1 MPNNHQYVVD
11 KITAQESWRMFHILA
26 EFVEG
31 FDALARYHPAVFI
44 FDSTRAKPGDEVYQK
59 AERIGQLL
67 AKNGFSVITG
77 GGPGAMEAAN
87 KGASLAG
94 GKSIGLNIELPLEQK
109 PNPYANI
116 TLKYR
121 YFFVRKVMFVKYA
134 VAYIILPGGFGTM
147 DELFESVTLI
157 QTHKIKPFPVI
168 LVGSNYWK
176 GLLDW
181 IKEVVLKEG
190 GISPTDL
197 DILQLI
203 DDPEEIVRTNGAEIE
218 KGFVRISVK
227 EIDEC
232 FVGVSVLKCFDRL
245 IANQEMSNAGRH
257 IDSPF
262 VPLPSFSGSILS
274 AWHS

>member
-1 MPNNHQYVVD
+1 MADNSQYVVD
-11 KITAQESWRMFHILA
+11 RITAQESWRMFHIMA

-31 FDALARYHPAVFI
+31 FDTLARYHPAVTI
-44 FDSTRAKPGDEVYQK
+44 FGSTRAKPEDEVYQK

-67 AKNGFSVITG
+67 AENGFSVITG

-116 TLKYR
+116 TLRYR

-190 GISPTDL
+190 RISPTDL

-203 DDPEEIVRTNGAEIE
+203 DEPEEIVRTI
-218 KGFVRISVK
+218 KKTV
-227 EIDEC
+227 
-232 FVGVSVLKCFDRL
+232 
-245 IANQEMSNAGRH
+245 
-257 IDSPF
+257 
-262 VPLPSFSGSILS
+262 IL
-274 AWHS
+274 

>member
-1 MPNNHQYVVD
+1 MADNHQYVVD

-31 FDALARYHPAVFI
+31 FDTLARYHPAVSI
-44 FDSTRAKPGDEVYQK
+44 FGSTRAKPEDEVYQK

-67 AKNGFSVITG
+67 AENGFSVITG

-116 TLKYR
+116 TLRYR

-190 GISPTDL
+190 RISPTDL

-203 DDPEEIVRTNGAEIE
+203 DDPEEIVKTI
-218 KGFVRISVK
+218 KKTVIF
-227 EIDEC
+227 
-232 FVGVSVLKCFDRL
+232 
-245 IANQEMSNAGRH
+245 
-257 IDSPF
+257 
-262 VPLPSFSGSILS
+262 
-274 AWHS
+274 